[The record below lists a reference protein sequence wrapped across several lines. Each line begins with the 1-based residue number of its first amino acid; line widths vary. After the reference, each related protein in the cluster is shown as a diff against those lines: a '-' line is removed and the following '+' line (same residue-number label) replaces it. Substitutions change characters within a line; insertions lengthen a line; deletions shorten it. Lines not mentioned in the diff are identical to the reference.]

1 MEAPACEV
9 QGEPACEMNIHD
21 VGSGPPLVVVP
32 GIQGRWEWMQPGV
45 EALSR
50 RYRVVTFS
58 LSDEPTS
65 AGQFDESRG
74 FNSYVDQMASVFT
87 TLDLRD
93 AIVCGVSYG
102 GLIAATFAARH
113 PEHVSALVLLSALP
127 PSWRINARARFYLK
141 APRLLFPLFA
151 LSSLRL
157 TREMVAAH
165 GGLAAGSGAALRH
178 GWNVVTHPTSPARM
192 ARRVRLLEGLDLM
205 SGFQRLTVP
214 TLVITGEEQ
223 LDYVV
228 PPALTRE
235 YLRLWPHARSG
246 VISKTG
252 HLGVITRP
260 DELCRL
266 LDEFLVDVPG
276 ASRERRMIG

>member
-1 MEAPACEV
+1 MK
-9 QGEPACEMNIHD
+9 IHD
-21 VGSGPPLVVVP
+21 VGSGPPLVIVP
-32 GIQGRWEWMQPGV
+32 GIQGRWEWMRPGV
-45 EALSR
+45 EALAR

-58 LSDEPTS
+58 LSDEPSS

-74 FNSYVDQMASVFT
+74 FNAYVDQVASVFT
-87 TLDLRD
+87 ALGLRD

-113 PEHVSALVLLSALP
+113 PDLVSALVLLSALP
-127 PSWRINARARFYLK
+127 PSWRINDRARFYLR

-165 GGLAAGSGAALRH
+165 GGVGAGTAAAVRH
-178 GWNVVTHPTSPARM
+178 GWNVVTHPASAARM
-192 ARRVRLLEGLDLM
+192 ARRVRMLDGLDLM
-205 SGFQRLTVP
+205 SDLRRLTVP
-214 TLVITGEEQ
+214 TLVITGEEE

-228 PPALTRE
+228 APALTRE
-235 YLRLWPHARSG
+235 YLRLWPQARSG
-246 VISKTG
+246 VLSKTG

-260 DELCRL
+260 DELSRL
-266 LDEFLVDVPG
+266 LDAFLADVPG
-276 ASRERRMIG
+276 VVRERRLIG

>member
-1 MEAPACEV
+1 
-9 QGEPACEMNIHD
+9 MNIHD

-32 GIQGRWEWMQPGV
+32 GIQGRWEWMRPGV
-45 EALSR
+45 EALAER
-50 RYRVVTFS
+50 FRVVTFS
-58 LSDEPTS
+58 LSDEPSS
-65 AGQFDESRG
+65 AGQFDERRG
-74 FNSYVDQMASVFT
+74 FYAYVDQVASVFT
-87 TLDLRD
+87 TLGLRD
-93 AIVCGVSYG
+93 AIVCGMSYG
-102 GLIAATFAARH
+102 GLIAASFAARH
-113 PEHVSALVLLSALP
+113 PELVSALVLLSALP
-127 PSWRINARARFYLK
+127 PSWRVNDRARFYLR

-165 GGLAAGSGAALRH
+165 GGVGAGTAAAARH

-205 SGFQRLTVP
+205 NELQRLTVP
-214 TLVITGEEQ
+214 TLVVTGEEE

-246 VISKTG
+246 VLSKTG

-260 DELCRL
+260 DELSRV
-266 LDEFLVDVPG
+266 LDAFLADVPG
-276 ASRERRMIG
+276 VSRQRRRIG